1 MTLGRM
7 LNVVAI
13 VHSNEAGAALNETC
27 ADMNGTQVGV
37 HVGNLNDVRPGV
49 EIFDAMD
56 ILILEVDPAN
66 GEDMQTVES
75 IIRER
80 FPEVPVVVT
89 ASDASLQD
97 VRRLMRVGVIDVVP
111 QPTSRSDIA
120 TALEYAA
127 RAKSSGGDEERGK
140 VISIIKA
147 RGGVGAT
154 TIAVHLGHSL
164 AERVKGTTSEVCLLD
179 FDLQHGAAALYLDM
193 SDDVGLV
200 DLVETPDRLDGS
212 LLRGTMGRHESDLQ
226 ILAAPRDLLPLETVQ
241 LEFVDNCL
249 RVATEEYRYV
259 LIDLPS
265 AWTDWSHR
273 TLQASDM
280 IILVMQ
286 LTVPSVREARRQLD
300 FLEAHGLGGI
310 PTKILV
316 NRFEKAWGKSVQLS
330 EAQKALGRDAD
341 FFVLNDYQT
350 VSEAANQGVPLARI
364 AKRTKV
370 EKSIQQAVDQL
381 VKELS
386 GGINELSGGKLRSEP
401 RLRIGLGRH

>member
-1 MTLGRM
+1 MPLGHT

-27 ADMNGTQVGV
+27 ADVNGTRVGV
-37 HVGNLNDVRPGV
+37 HVGKLDDVRPGV

-56 ILILEVDPAN
+56 ILILEVDAAN
-66 GEDMQTVES
+66 SEDVQAVES
-75 IIRER
+75 IIRKH
-80 FPEVPVVVT
+80 FPDVPVVVT

-97 VRRLMRVGVIDVVP
+97 VRRLMRVGVVDVVP

-127 RAKSSGGDEERGK
+127 RARSSDGGEERGK
-140 VISIIKA
+140 AISIIKA

-179 FDLQHGAAALYLDM
+179 FDLQHGTAALNLDM
-193 SDDVGLV
+193 NDDVGLV
-200 DLVETPDRLDGS
+200 DLLETPDRLDGS
-212 LLRGTMGRHESDLQ
+212 LLRGAMGHHESDLH
-226 ILAAPRDLLPLETVQ
+226 ILAAPRDLLPLEAVKS
-241 LEFVDNCL
+241 EFVDNCL
-249 RVATEEYRYV
+249 QVATEEFRYV
-259 LIDLPS
+259 VIDLPS

-286 LTVPSVREARRQLD
+286 LTVASVRDARRQLD
-300 FLEAHGLGGI
+300 FLTTHGLGEI
-310 PTKILV
+310 PVKILV
-316 NRFEKAWGKSVQLS
+316 NRFEKGWGKSVQLN
-330 EAQKALGRDAD
+330 EAQKALGRAAD
-341 FFVLNDYQT
+341 FFIVNDYQT

-386 GGINELSGGKLRSEP
+386 GGINELSGGNLRSEP
-401 RLRIGLGRH
+401 RLRIGLGRQ